1 MSPLAPNWECTVT
14 LGLALVKA
22 CISAVNGVL
31 SVPAPNTVSVPRAA
45 AVPGELAGA
54 DELEELLDELLQPAA
69 AAITT
74 QVAAAAPP
82 TRNLRFIS
90 GTCLLCDLRGGT
102 DWCRA

>member
-1 MSPLAPNWECTVT
+1 
-14 LGLALVKA
+14 VKA

-45 AVPGELAGA
+45 ALPGELTGA

-69 AAITT
+69 RAITT

-82 TRNLRFIS
+82 RRSLRFIS
-90 GTCLLCDLRGGT
+90 VTRLLCDLGGRT
-102 DWCRA
+102 DWRRV